1 MLYLQIDFLRKN
13 DEAFETESNDFI
25 ETLASFQ
32 QELGQITSVFDGNS
46 NNKITNQSARASGA
60 SEVAD
65 SGSQDLEEMLKFV
78 VNKYA
83 TSKVVVNPEI
93 TQKVQAAE
101 SAAIAKY
108 LQQLDFQKKVSE
120 ENAALK
126 TYARPATPASASR
139 SDIGRPPLTART
151 RRHFSNNPDDMET
164 GSDNEEI
171 AAELKEMKEGIMNRL
186 MNHDRLI
193 KSGRERLQKRLNDRR
208 MAAMAAK
215 EDTERTRA
223 QAILSRQD
231 EVEHKWVE
239 SATCSQQTAQLFTNV
254 DKTKMDMQ
262 RKLMSRIEEQMQNR
276 AKAPPT
282 CGCVKSFN

>member
-1 MLYLQIDFLRKN
+1 MLHLQIDFLRKN
-13 DEAFETESNDFI
+13 DEAFDAESNDFI
-25 ETLASFQ
+25 QTLASFQ

-46 NNKITNQSARASGA
+46 NNKITNQSARALGTSD
-60 SEVAD
+60 VAD

-78 VNKYA
+78 MNKYA

-101 SAAIAKY
+101 SAAVAKY
-108 LQQLDFQKKVSE
+108 LQQLDFEKRVSE
-120 ENAALK
+120 DNAALK
-126 TYARPATPASASR
+126 TYARPATPATAGS
-139 SDIGRPPLTART
+139 SDIRQPPLTAIT
-151 RRHFSNNPDDMET
+151 RRHLWDNPDDMES

-171 AAELKEMKEGIMNRL
+171 AAELKAMKEEIMNRL

-193 KSGRERLQKRLNDRR
+193 KSGWERLQKRLNDRR

-231 EVEHKWVE
+231 EVEH
-239 SATCSQQTAQLFTNV
+239 NV

-276 AKAPPT
+276 AEAPPT
-282 CGCVKSFN
+282 CGFSDADQD